1 MTPRNFTKWLPAI
14 VVPAVIAVGALTVP
28 LTAGA
33 AVDLPDK
40 TPEQV
45 LALVGTSNV
54 NALSGTIE
62 QTSALGL
69 PELPTTGPSA
79 TANAGAAS
87 ALELLTGSHT
97 ARVYLNGP
105 DNVRVQVLDNLAERD
120 LVRGGSDV
128 WLYNS
133 KDNSAV
139 HMALPAKDA
148 AAKDWAGK
156 DAAAPGEQATPEQ
169 LAAKFLAAVDSST
182 TVSVGTTGRVAGRS
196 VYDLVLT
203 PKTTGTLVGTV
214 SISVDSQ
221 TGLPLA
227 VEVTARGQE
236 KPAFRLAFTEL
247 TLGAPDASLFT
258 FSPPAG
264 ASVTEQALPD
274 PATLGRKDAAGT
286 HALAHT
292 DAKKFLAGV
301 GVDGSG
307 WDAVVE
313 LPAGSVPAEL
323 SSSPLLGRLT
333 TAVTG
338 GRVISTALVSVLL
351 TDDGRVF
358 VGAVPTERLQA
369 AAGGG

>member
-14 VVPAVIAVGALTVP
+14 VIPAVIAVGALAVP

-40 TPEQV
+40 TPAQV
-45 LALVGTSNV
+45 LALVGTSTV
-54 NALSGTIE
+54 DALSGTIE
-62 QTSALGL
+62 QTSELGL
-69 PELPTTGPSA
+69 PELPTTGP
-79 TANAGAAS
+79 TASGNAGAAS

-97 ARVYLNGP
+97 GRVYLNGP
-105 DNVRVQVLDNLAERD
+105 DNIRLQVLDNLAERD
-120 LVRGGSDV
+120 LVRNGSDV

-133 KDNSAV
+133 KDNSAAHV
-139 HMALPAKDA
+139 TLPAKDA
-148 AAKDWAGK
+148 ADT
-156 DAAAPGEQATPEQ
+156 DATTHGGMATPEEV
-169 LAAKFLAAVDSST
+169 AAKFLAAVDPST
-182 TVSVGTTGRVAGRS
+182 TVSVGTDGSVAGRS

-214 SISVDSQ
+214 SISVDSE

-247 TLGAPDASLFT
+247 SLGAPDASLFT

-274 PATLGRKDAAGT
+274 TTSLDKKDAAD
-286 HALAHT
+286 HATMKAE
-292 DAKKFLAGV
+292 AEKFLAGV
-301 GVDGSG
+301 TISGTG

-323 SSSPLLGRLT
+323 SSSPLLAQLT

-358 VGAVPTERLQA
+358 AGAVPSERLQA
-369 AAGGG
+369 AAVGG

>member
-1 MTPRNFTKWLPAI
+1 MTPRTFTKWLPAI
-14 VVPAVIAVGALTVP
+14 VIPAVIAVGALAVP

-45 LALVGTSNV
+45 LALVGTSTV
-54 NALSGTIE
+54 DALSGTIE
-62 QTSALGL
+62 QTSELGL

-79 TANAGAAS
+79 STNTGAAS

-97 ARVYLNGP
+97 GRVYLNGP
-105 DNVRVQVLDNLAERD
+105 DNIRLQVLDNLAERD
-120 LVRGGSDV
+120 LVRNGSDV

-133 KDNSAV
+133 KDNSAA
-139 HMALPAKDA
+139 HLTLPAKDA
-148 AAKDWAGK
+148 AGT
-156 DAAAPGEQATPEQ
+156 DATTEGGMATPEQ
-169 LAAKFLAAVDSST
+169 LAAKFLSAVDPST
-182 TVSVGTTGRVAGRS
+182 TVSVGTDGSVAGRS

-203 PKTTGTLVGTV
+203 PKTTGTLVGAV

-236 KPAFRLAFTEL
+236 KPAFRLAFTEIS
-247 TLGAPDASLFT
+247 LGAPDASLFT

-274 PATLGRKDAAGT
+274 AA
-286 HALAHT
+286 ALAQKDPADHAT
-292 DAKKFLAGV
+292 QKAEAEKFLAGV
-301 GVDGSG
+301 TISGTG

-313 LPAGSVPAEL
+313 LPAGSVPADL
-323 SSSPLLGRLT
+323 SSSPLLGQLT

-358 VGAVPTERLQA
+358 AGAVPGERLQA
-369 AAGGG
+369 AAVGG

>member
-1 MTPRNFTKWLPAI
+1 MTPRTFTKWLPAI
-14 VVPAVIAVGALTVP
+14 VIPAVIAVGALAVP

-45 LALVGTSNV
+45 LALVGTSTV
-54 NALSGTIE
+54 DALSGTIE
-62 QTSALGL
+62 QTSELGL
-69 PELPTTGPSA
+69 PELPTTGPTASA
-79 TANAGAAS
+79 TAGAAS

-97 ARVYLNGP
+97 GRVYLNGQGGI
-105 DNVRVQVLDNLAERD
+105 RLQVLDSLAERD
-120 LVRGGSDV
+120 LVRNGSDV

-133 KDNSAV
+133 KDNSATHV
-139 HMALPAKDA
+139 TLPAKDA
-148 AAKDWAGK
+148 AGT
-156 DAAAPGEQATPEQ
+156 DATTPDGMATPEQ
-169 LAAKFLAAVDSST
+169 LAAKFLAAVDPST
-182 TVSVGTTGRVAGRS
+182 TVSVGTDGSVAGRS

-274 PATLGRKDAAGT
+274 AATLGQKNAAT
-286 HALAHT
+286 DHATMEAE
-292 DAKKFLAGV
+292 AKKFLAGIKV
-301 GVDGSG
+301 TGTG
-307 WDAVVE
+307 WDTVVE

-323 SSSPLLGRLT
+323 ASSPLLGQLT

-358 VGAVPTERLQA
+358 AGAVPSERLQA
-369 AAGGG
+369 AAVGG

>member
-1 MTPRNFTKWLPAI
+1 MTPRTFTKWLPAI
-14 VVPAVIAVGALTVP
+14 VIPAVIAVGALAVP

-45 LALVGTSNV
+45 LALVGTSTV
-54 NALSGTIE
+54 DALSGTIE
-62 QTSALGL
+62 QTSELGL
-69 PELPTTGPSA
+69 PELPTTGPGASA
-79 TANAGAAS
+79 NTGAAS
-87 ALELLTGSHT
+87 TLELLTGSHT
-97 ARVYLNGP
+97 GRVYLNGP
-105 DNVRVQVLDNLAERD
+105 DNIRLQVLDNLAERD
-120 LVRGGSDV
+120 LVRNGSDV

-133 KDNSAV
+133 KDNSAA
-139 HMALPAKDA
+139 HASLPAKDA
-148 AAKDWAGK
+148 AGENSTPTAGM
-156 DAAAPGEQATPEQ
+156 ATPEQ
-169 LAAKFLAAVDSST
+169 LAAKFLSAVGPST
-182 TVSVGTTGRVAGRS
+182 TVSVGTDGSVAGRS

-247 TLGAPDASLFT
+247 SLGAPDASLFT

-264 ASVTEQALPD
+264 ASVTEQTLPD
-274 PATLGRKDAAGT
+274 AAALGQKDPADHAAAQGE
-286 HALAHT
+286 
-292 DAKKFLAGV
+292 AKKFRDSITVNGT
-301 GVDGSG
+301 G

-323 SSSPLLGRLT
+323 SSSPLLGELT

-358 VGAVPTERLQA
+358 AGAVPSERLQA
-369 AAGGG
+369 AAVGG

>member
-1 MTPRNFTKWLPAI
+1 MTPRNLMKWLPAI
-14 VVPAVIAVGALTVP
+14 VIPAVIAVGALAVP

-40 TPEQV
+40 TPAQV
-45 LALVGTSNV
+45 LALVGTSTV
-54 NALSGTIE
+54 DALSGTIA
-62 QTSALGL
+62 QTSELGL
-69 PELPTTGPSA
+69 PELPTTGP
-79 TANAGAAS
+79 TASGNAGAAS
-87 ALELLTGSHT
+87 PLELLTGSHT
-97 ARVYLNGP
+97 GRVYLNGP
-105 DNVRVQVLDNLAERD
+105 DNIRLQVLDNLAERD
-120 LVRGGSDV
+120 LVRNGSDV

-133 KDNSAV
+133 KDNSATHV
-139 HMALPAKDA
+139 TLPATDA
-148 AAKDWAGK
+148 ADT
-156 DAAAPGEQATPEQ
+156 DATTHGGMATPEQ
-169 LAAKFLAAVDSST
+169 LAAKFLAAVDPST
-182 TVSVGTTGRVAGRS
+182 TVSVGTDGSVAGRS

-203 PKTTGTLVGTV
+203 PKTAGTLVGTV
-214 SISVDSQ
+214 SISVDSE

-236 KPAFRLAFTEL
+236 KPAFRIAFTEL

-274 PATLGRKDAAGT
+274 AASLGQKDAADQ
-286 HALAHT
+286 HAAAQAE
-292 DAKKFLAGV
+292 AKKFLEGV
-301 GVDGSG
+301 SVHSSGVDGTG

-323 SSSPLLGRLT
+323 SSSPLLGELT

-358 VGAVPTERLQA
+358 AGAVPTERLQA
-369 AAGGG
+369 VAEGG

>member
-1 MTPRNFTKWLPAI
+1 MTPRTFTKWLPAI
-14 VVPAVIAVGALTVP
+14 VIPAVIAVGALAVP

-45 LALVGTSNV
+45 LALVGTSTV
-54 NALSGTIE
+54 DALSGTIE
-62 QTSALGL
+62 QTSELGL
-69 PELPTTGPSA
+69 PELPTTGPGASA
-79 TANAGAAS
+79 NTGAAS

-97 ARVYLNGP
+97 GRVYLNGP
-105 DNVRVQVLDNLAERD
+105 DNIRLQVLDNLAERD
-120 LVRGGSDV
+120 LVRNGSDV

-133 KDNSAV
+133 KDNSAAHV
-139 HMALPAKDA
+139 TLPAKDA
-148 AAKDWAGK
+148 A
-156 DAAAPGEQATPEQ
+156 GEDSARKGGMATPEQ
-169 LAAKFLAAVDSST
+169 LAAKFLSAVGPST
-182 TVSVGTTGRVAGRS
+182 TVSVGTDGSVAGRS

-247 TLGAPDASLFT
+247 SLGAPDASLFT

-274 PATLGRKDAAGT
+274 AAALGQKNAADHATMKADAE
-286 HALAHT
+286 
-292 DAKKFLAGV
+292 KFFAGV
-301 GVDGSG
+301 TISGTG

-323 SSSPLLGRLT
+323 SSSPLLGELT
-333 TAVTG
+333 TAVSG

-358 VGAVPTERLQA
+358 AGSVPSERLQA
-369 AAGGG
+369 AAVGG